1 MSPVTGNS
9 PVGGVREP
17 RDGRGWAIRFR
28 AYGKRRSITLG
39 TTAEGW
45 NRERAEREL
54 RHVLADVERGIWQ
67 PPDRAA
73 AQAPPEAPTFHE
85 FASQWYAE
93 RKHEW
98 AEATRVDYLW
108 RLRDYLLPFFK
119 DYRLDTISIA
129 DVDRYKAQHV
139 AAGKLAPSTIN
150 KTLILLSA
158 ILETAEEHE
167 LITRNPARGRRR
179 RVKERQP
186 KRAYLDTA
194 VHIAALL
201 DAAGELDAEA
211 QEHPQLEKRL
221 VPRRAVLTTLVLAGP
236 RISELCD
243 LRWRDVD
250 LASGRLHIGRA
261 KTDAGRRDVRLLAA
275 LRDELAALR
284 SQRADAPADAFVF
297 ATARGGRP
305 SPENIRNRILAK
317 AMERANAKLND
328 AGENPLPEGLTPHG
342 LRRTFASILYA
353 IGESPAEV
361 MAQMGHTDPGL
372 ALRIYAAAMRRNDD
386 EQARLK
392 ALVDGAPWVP
402 VGTDAASKADA
413 PSPTSAP

>member
-1 MSPVTGNS
+1 MPVTGNR

-17 RDGRGWAIRFR
+17 RDGRGWSIRFR
-28 AYGKRRSITLG
+28 AYGKRRTITLG

-67 PPDRAA
+67 PPERAA
-73 AQAPPEAPTFHE
+73 VQAPPEAPTFHE

-93 RKHEW
+93 REHEW
-98 AEATRVDYLW
+98 AKATRVDYLW

-179 RVKERQP
+179 RVKERRP
-186 KRAYLDTA
+186 RRAFLDTA
-194 VHIAALL
+194 THIAALL

-211 QEHPQLEKRL
+211 QEHPQIEKRL
-221 VPRRAVLTTLVLAGP
+221 VPRRAVLATLVLAGP

-250 LASGRLHIGRA
+250 LAAGRLRIGRA
-261 KTDAGRRDVRLLAA
+261 KTDAGRRDVRLLPA
-275 LRDELAALR
+275 LRDELAVLR
-284 SQRADAPADAFVF
+284 SNRPDADADAYVF

-305 SPENIRNRILAK
+305 SAENIRSRILRK
-317 AMERANAKLND
+317 AIERADLRLRE

-342 LRRTFASILYA
+342 LRRTFASVLYA

-372 ALRIYAAAMRRNDD
+372 ALRIYATAMRRNDD
-386 EQARLK
+386 VQEQLT
-392 ALVDGAPWVP
+392 ALVEGAPWAT
-402 VGTDAASKADA
+402 VGHKGGSSADDLGA
-413 PSPTSAP
+413 VNAD